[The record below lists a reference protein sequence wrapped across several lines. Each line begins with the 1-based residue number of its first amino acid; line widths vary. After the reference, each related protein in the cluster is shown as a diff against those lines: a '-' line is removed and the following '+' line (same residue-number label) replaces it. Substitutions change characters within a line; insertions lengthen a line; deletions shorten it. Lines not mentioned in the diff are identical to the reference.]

1 MGGGTRSGESRSSRS
16 HGKVDT
22 GNAAVL
28 PVRHVRGGAAK
39 SVLIR
44 GNHGP
49 MPSAALGTAVALLT
63 AGLRAQA
70 AWKPTQ
76 GVRTVVP
83 AVPGGTTDFVA
94 RLLAALLLQAW
105 AQSCVVDNKSG
116 AGGVIGSNEVVKTI
130 PDGHSGIRR

>member
-1 MGGGTRSGESRSSRS
+1 
-16 HGKVDT
+16 
-22 GNAAVL
+22 
-28 PVRHVRGGAAK
+28 
-39 SVLIR
+39 
-44 GNHGP
+44 